1 MVRVGLSSDK
11 DYRTKSKSRGYWASN
26 NVEDYTTFKLKL
38 AELATGTKLGAG
50 ELGGFSDTFTPN
62 GVADA
67 IVGYD

>member
-1 MVRVGLSSDK
+1 VGLSSDK

-38 AELATGTKLGAG
+38 AELATGVKLGAG
-50 ELGGFSDTFTPN
+50 ELGGFSDKFTAN
-62 GVADA
+62 AITDM